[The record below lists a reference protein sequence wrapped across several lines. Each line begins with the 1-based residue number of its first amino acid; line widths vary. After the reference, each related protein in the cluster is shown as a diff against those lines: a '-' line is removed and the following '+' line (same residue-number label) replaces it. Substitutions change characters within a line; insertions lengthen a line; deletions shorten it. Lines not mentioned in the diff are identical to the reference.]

1 MPDRK
6 TSIIDNPTL
15 SRKIVYSVNKAI
27 SEDLPRAIR
36 ENHLETNNR
45 NRFAAGDYINDN
57 LRHHVVKDD
66 VELIPFKR
74 YAWDGRIIVDRG
86 NKVTYTIAT
95 SQNIKAIMNKDR
107 TQPHYL
113 QSILHVENS
122 DCVCKERQMSLN
134 DYIPGLVS
142 SSFEPEVLE
151 MDYYKIMNGKISA
164 IDRYKHYIISY
175 TAENHAITKI
185 EELLLD
191 NDFHIVDR
199 KDLIEYLKPD
209 FANMTES
216 TYFEHTEE
224 ESNKEGGKSV
234 SLKLRPGIK
243 KQENQA

>member
-15 SRKIVYSVNKAI
+15 SRKIVYAVNKAI

-45 NRFAAGDYINDN
+45 NRYAAGDYINDN

-74 YAWDGRIIVDRG
+74 YAWDGRIIIDRG
-86 NKVTYTIAT
+86 NKITYTIAT
-95 SQNIKAIMNKDR
+95 SQNLKAIINKDR
-107 TQPHYL
+107 TRPHYL
-113 QSILHVENS
+113 QSILYAENS

-134 DYIPGLVS
+134 DIVPGFVVS
-142 SSFEPEVLE
+142 TFEPETLE
-151 MDYYKIMNGKISA
+151 IDYYNIMDGKVSA
-164 IDRYKHYIISY
+164 ADRYKHYVIVY
-175 TAENHAITKI
+175 TAENHSITKI
-185 EELLLD
+185 EAQLLD

-209 FANMTES
+209 FANMTEN
-216 TYFEHTEE
+216 TYFEQTKE
-224 ESNKEGGKSV
+224 ESSQEGGKSV
-234 SLKLRPGIK
+234 KLKLRPEIK
-243 KQENQA
+243 QQEK